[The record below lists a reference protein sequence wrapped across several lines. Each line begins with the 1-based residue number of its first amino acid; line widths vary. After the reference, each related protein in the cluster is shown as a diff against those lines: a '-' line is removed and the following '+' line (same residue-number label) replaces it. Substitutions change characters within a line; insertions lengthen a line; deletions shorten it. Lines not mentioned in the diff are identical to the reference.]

1 MVNLIGL
8 GGMMNIAFSSKFRLL
23 AIGLA
28 ALGLVGCGGGGA
40 AAESGTVTGVTIPAK
55 VSVVNAN

>member
-1 MVNLIGL
+1 
-8 GGMMNIAFSSKFRLL
+8 MMNIVFSSKFRLL

-40 AAESGTVTGVTIPAK
+40 AVESGTVTGVTIPAK